1 MAMHGL
7 MLRAVGQ
14 ARLLGPCP
22 ARSLLLLLGPP
33 LGTFE
38 RFLDER

>member
-7 MLRAVGQ
+7 MLRAAGQ
-14 ARLLGPCP
+14 ARLLGSCP
-22 ARSLLLLLGPP
+22 AGSLLLLLGPP
-33 LGTFE
+33 LGTLE